1 MVERILD
8 SKIRAEKERQQAKEA
23 AGGDASGT
31 ATAGRGEV
39 AAPSTVGAGA
49 KRSKR
54 CGICVGCRAKACDRC
69 KYCLDSKKNN
79 GPNKLKQPCIKR
91 RCRNLPGDAIDWADA
106 LLPDPRA
113 NGGGGGGGELECEYC
128 FKMEKELCSPMVVD
142 LSPEEAETFLKQ
154 QEAEQSGDGSGGA
167 EGANPHRK
175 VRFPRLSRAR
185 PGEGGG
191 GGGGR
196 SPRASGPVV
205 HEVCAQSMF
214 KARAERAQHKLRG
227 LREQAVEEAIRL
239 GGYQTLPLGR
249 DRHGRFYYRFPGDSR
264 RVFVSHPVREG
275 KGDGLDIVVS
285 EATGAD
291 GGGGDAKAAGIA
303 AAQPSWRK
311 LVPSP
316 GGPGPAEEDLMVY
329 ENDGDLDALVAWL
342 NESGQREGP
351 LRAALLRAFP
361 PASPP
366 PPLPEAAAALE
377 KTDHGDGLKPSAAAM
392 VADGEG
398 GRGGDN
404 SAAAAAAAAAAAGAD
419 DDAAATAAGDERSSS
434 RRAGDAASD
443 RGVLARP
450 SRNQELPRLLAEGGV
465 ELRVAMNPPGASNN
479 VLVPET
485 EVVVEFDNDG
495 EAVE

>member
-1 MVERILD
+1 
-8 SKIRAEKERQQAKEA
+8 ERQQAKEA

-31 ATAGRGEV
+31 AAAGRGEV

-113 NGGGGGGGELECEYC
+113 NGGGGGGGAELECEYC
-128 FKMEKELCSPMVVD
+128 FKMEKELCSPMVAD
-142 LSPEEAETFLKQ
+142 LSPEEAETFLKH
-154 QEAEQSGDGSGGA
+154 QEAEQNGDGGGGA
-167 EGANPHRK
+167 EGTNPHRK
-175 VRFPRLSRAR
+175 VRFPRFSRAR
-185 PGEGGG
+185 PAEGGS

-275 KGDGLDIVVS
+275 KGDGLDIAVS

-291 GGGGDAKAAGIA
+291 GGGGGDAKATGVA

-316 GGPGPAEEDLMVY
+316 GGPAPAEEDLMVY
-329 ENDGDLDALVAWL
+329 ENDGDVDALVAWL

-366 PPLPEAAAALE
+366 PSPPEAAAALE
-377 KTDHGDGLKPSAAAM
+377 KTVDGDGLKPSAAAM

-398 GRGGDN
+398 
-404 SAAAAAAAAAAAGAD
+404 
-419 DDAAATAAGDERSSS
+419 
-434 RRAGDAASD
+434 
-443 RGVLARP
+443 
-450 SRNQELPRLLAEGGV
+450 
-465 ELRVAMNPPGASNN
+465 
-479 VLVPET
+479 
-485 EVVVEFDNDG
+485 
-495 EAVE
+495 